1 MIIERQSRT
10 IDSLKQQLASYNNFG
25 KLELDLVNEMKV
37 AFPFVRD
44 AYIGSLVRLANG
56 ADSVVRVTLL
66 PDERHKLTNEEV
78 NRIKQWITVRTKQD
92 SVAIIAGK

>member
-10 IDSLKQQLASYNNFG
+10 IDSLKQQLASYNDFG

-44 AYIGSLVRLANG
+44 AYIGSLTRLADG

-66 PDERHKLTNEEV
+66 PKDNHTLTRDEAM
-78 NRIKQWITVRTKQD
+78 RIKQWITVRTKQD
-92 SVAIIAGK
+92 SVSIIAGK